1 MQSLIKPLERVVEVG
16 EFFVRTPTVR
26 VLSITTTGML
36 RNAVLAHLQASEM
49 LTTCDAPF
57 VILEAPT
64 EPDDDGWQLRVEE
77 MEDTWEGFRK
87 TAPELLLPPLPK
99 PSASGLAGFAQ
110 STQAAMRAC
119 RGPVKGI
126 VIVLAP
132 VWITDV
138 VRWKEDLR
146 VLLTARALS
155 DVRIVIV
162 ECDSEHGRETLTDLE
177 LTTEHVNART
187 EEQNVT
193 SDLRAQLDAMRTAP
207 ANATGARLTGAAGP
221 RVAPPPRLH
230 DARKPSAE
238 EIADAAQQSGIA
250 SANLDAGAMH
260 QVAILQRA
268 AIVAVRE
275 GRLVE
280 AIHLQRE
287 TMELC
292 ERLSLV
298 RESILHR
305 LVLGSFALQAG
316 ELKQARQVYLQAEEA
331 ATRHQLPLFRIQS
344 RMAVASIENLLKQR
358 FDAAQSYAEAGNL
371 ASQEGQLILAIE
383 SYRLAG
389 QCLLPEHPEQAVLA
403 FQRALDVANAAP
415 DQARAS
421 TVPEAAR
428 DLAKVCREHGLHAQA
443 TSLEAQAVAYENAAL
458 GRPA

>member
-16 EFFVRTPTVR
+16 EFFVRTPTMR
-26 VLSITTTGML
+26 VLTITTTGML

-49 LTTCDAPF
+49 LTACDAPF

-64 EPDDDGWQLRVEE
+64 EPEDDGWQLRVEE
-77 MEDTWEGFRK
+77 MEDSWEGFRK
-87 TAPELLLPPLPK
+87 TAPELLLAPLPK

-110 STQAAMRAC
+110 SAQAAMRAC
-119 RGPVKGI
+119 LGPVKGI

-155 DVRIVIV
+155 DVRMVIV
-162 ECDSEHGRETLTDLE
+162 ECDSEHGREALADLE
-177 LTTEHVNART
+177 LTTEHVDARA

-193 SDLRAQLDAMRTAP
+193 SDLRAQLEAMRTAP
-207 ANATGARLTGAAGP
+207 ANATGSRLTGAAGP

-230 DARKPSAE
+230 DATKPSGE
-238 EIADAAQQSGIA
+238 QVADAAQQSGIA
-250 SANLDAGAMH
+250 HANLDASAMH

-316 ELKQARQVYLQAEEA
+316 ELKQARQVYLQAEDA

-344 RMAVASIENLLKQR
+344 RMAVASIENLLRQR

-421 TVPEAAR
+421 SVPEAAR
-428 DLAKVCREHGLHAQA
+428 DLAKVCRDHGLHAQA
-443 TSLEAQAVAYENAAL
+443 ASLDAQAQAFENAAL
-458 GRPA
+458 SPPT